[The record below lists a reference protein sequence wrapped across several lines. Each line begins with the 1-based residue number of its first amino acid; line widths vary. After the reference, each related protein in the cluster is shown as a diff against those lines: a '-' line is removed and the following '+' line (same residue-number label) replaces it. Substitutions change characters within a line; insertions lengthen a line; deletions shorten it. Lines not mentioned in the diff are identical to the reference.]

1 MTVINNKSIS
11 GITSINAQS
20 NSLELFDSAGVS
32 LLDLNT
38 NSVTFSGKVGIGTDS
53 PTSILHLNSNATA
66 EVKLTLQNNNGTTA
80 IYGNNDDIIIN

>member
-38 NSVTFSGKVGIGTDS
+38 NSVTF
-53 PTSILHLNSNATA
+53 P
-66 EVKLTLQNNNGTTA
+66 
-80 IYGNNDDIIIN
+80 GNVV